1 MNCRD
6 YPTFASLR
14 APRSGLKQSYN
25 STQRSFLWQGGFVRP
40 CSFDYD
46 VYEYSIN
53 GGEPKPLPEGIG
65 TIEIEVE

>member
-1 MNCRD
+1 MAD
-6 YPTFASLR
+6 
-14 APRSGLKQSYN
+14 
-25 STQRSFLWQGGFVRP
+25 GGFVIKFDGKEAERCFA